1 MAFGIVFTHD
11 TYTFYKDQFSHEV
24 SLLYFVIVTV
34 IVKTYLLTNIFM
46 KDI

>member
-24 SLLYFVIVTV
+24 FIVFCNCDCDSQ
-34 IVKTYLLTNIFM
+34 NIFI
-46 KDI
+46 D